1 MASPYDSTTPFGFA
15 LGSNTLGPLGA
26 FEFRKF
32 WKESGMPTTQFES
45 TPIDFWYEKL
55 FHGRIDGNGIVVYP
69 SETNFKQVPN
79 EADETYWAFDFVVD
93 AFSDFQSHC
102 GQAITKGLMS
112 DDGPIAKI
120 EPKRA
125 WVSIHD
131 EYNIHMEKIYNHL
144 VTFWFQK
151 ERRNS
156 KIKKCVS
163 TGQARADCKSDPL
176 RTHFY

>member
-1 MASPYDSTTPFGFA
+1 MGTPFDTVTPVGNA
-15 LGSNTLGPLGA
+15 LGSNTLGPTGA
-26 FEFRKF
+26 FMFRKF
-32 WKESGMPTTQFES
+32 WKENGMPSTEFES

-102 GQAITKGLMS
+102 GQAIAKGLMS
-112 DDGPIAKI
+112 DEGVIAKI

-131 EYNIHMEKIYNHL
+131 EYNSYMEKIYNHL

-156 KIKKCVS
+156 KISQSLCTS
-163 TGQARADCKSDPL
+163 L
-176 RTHFY
+176 WNL